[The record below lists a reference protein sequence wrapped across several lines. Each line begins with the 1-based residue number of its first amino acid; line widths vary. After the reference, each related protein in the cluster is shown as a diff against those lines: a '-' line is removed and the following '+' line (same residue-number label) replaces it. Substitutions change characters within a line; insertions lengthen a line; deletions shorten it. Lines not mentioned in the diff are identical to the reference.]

1 MKVIIH
7 SGIFALSLCI
17 KYLLIIEK
25 NYIFKVLDSTFESEK
40 SGYIRRKSFMTRHI
54 KDTEGKLFMVCLL
67 VWNQGTITHYI
78 TSMLLNWTKF

>member
-1 MKVIIH
+1 MLKAI
-7 SGIFALSLCI
+7 
-17 KYLLIIEK
+17 
-25 NYIFKVLDSTFESEK
+25 DSTFESEK

-78 TSMLLNWTKF
+78 TVELDKILTKYDDANDIVIHT